1 MSLQRLRVL
10 LRDLLVGGLLLF
22 PYLFIPTH
30 A

>member
-1 MSLQRLRVL
+1 MHILRVRAL
-10 LRDLLVGGLLLF
+10 LRDLLVSGLLLF